1 MRALII
7 SSGSFDMETF
17 KKHRLAKD
25 IIICADGGANHIY
38 KTGVKPDMIVGDL
51 DSIDDE
57 TLLYY
62 QEQNVLFHKFSSKKD
77 LTDTEL
83 AINFALE
90 EGANELVLFGSTGS
104 RLDHTLGNIMLLYK
118 LLKQNIKVSIIDKN
132 NEIYITDKELEVER
146 EDDTFVSL
154 IPLSK
159 SCDGIGLEGF
169 KYSAQDLVLPFGS
182 TMGISNQVEDEKGL
196 IGIKDGTT
204 LVIKSKD
211 N

>member
-1 MRALII
+1 
-7 SSGSFDMETF
+7 METF

-118 LLKQNIKVSIIDKN
+118 LLKQPYDEQPEFEKWFAKRPDWARNKIGCSM
-132 NEIYITDKELEVER
+132 
-146 EDDTFVSL
+146 
-154 IPLSK
+154 LSC
-159 SCDGIGLEGF
+159 S
-169 KYSAQDLVLPFGS
+169 S
-182 TMGISNQVEDEKGL
+182 
-196 IGIKDGTT
+196 
-204 LVIKSKD
+204 
-211 N
+211 